1 MILHRCFSTFLTSG
15 PVSAW
20 RRWAAQYNNFDCVEF
35 FRPKCTV
42 RVDPRYN
49 LLPPIERSSFLMPY
63 FTLNFRD
70 CLPILTKLL
79 LILIL
84 AWSSLVGAEGDKPG
98 AEGDKDK
105 ENQPEVTESNIDG
118 DLPPQLGSHMLM
130 ILAFG
135 GVSILTLALIGYKHF
150 KQRGEDIVHG
160 YILIMIVTSTLVMAN
175 ANIDINKLGLALGT
189 YGTIIG
195 YLLGLRGRRN
205 NENCKHE
212 GNQE

>member
-1 MILHRCFSTFLTSG
+1 MILHRCFSTFLTTV

-49 LLPPIERSSFLMPY
+49 LFPPIERSSFLMPY

-84 AWSSLVGAEGDKPG
+84 AWSSLVGAEGD
-98 AEGDKDK
+98 EDK
-105 ENQPEVTESNIDG
+105 ENQPEATESNIDG
-118 DLPPQLGSHMLM
+118 VLPQQLDSHMWM
-130 ILAFG
+130 ILLFG
-135 GVSILTLALIGYKHF
+135 GVSILTLTFIGYKHF
-150 KQRGEDIVHG
+150 EQHGEDIVHG

-175 ANIDINKLGLALGT
+175 ANIDTNELGLALGI

-195 YLLGLRGRRN
+195 YLLGLRGGKN